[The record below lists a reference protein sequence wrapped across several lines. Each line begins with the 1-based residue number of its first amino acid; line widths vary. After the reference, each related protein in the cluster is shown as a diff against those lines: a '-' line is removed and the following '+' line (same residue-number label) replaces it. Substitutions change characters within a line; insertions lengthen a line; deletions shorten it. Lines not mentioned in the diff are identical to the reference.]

1 MLSTPVIRGI
11 ESIGPFQILESLGPA
26 PFGSAYFAVDSR
38 TDREAILKVI
48 PPSRPGMGQ
57 EETPWEIL
65 LQETQRLCRIYHP
78 GIPQLYEIA
87 EEEGALLVAFA
98 PVEGTTLHEWLL
110 GGERPDRAQLV
121 EWGCQLL
128 EIAGEAHRMGILH
141 RHINEEEVVVGPD
154 GRLILCGFGLTQLVF
169 DPIFAMAPE
178 QLVGEPCTAR
188 SDLYAVGLL
197 LRRLAFTGALR
208 GSVRGVGGGRDPLLK
223 VLARATFPEPA
234 TRYASAAEMA
244 EALRDVGRAGLTA
257 AVSVSPRPVP
267 VAADKTAAKTEE
279 EVAVVERP
287 RSIGRS
293 GPSPAESATEDGAGD
308 RWRTLLF
315 LAATVLLMLLV
326 IITGWLLIGPGGAA
340 EPEDDATLQAGP
352 PGSHVPPAL

>member
-11 ESIGPFQILESLGPA
+11 ESIGPYQILENLGPA
-26 PFGSAYFAVDSR
+26 PFGSAYFALDSR

-65 LQETQRLCRIYHP
+65 LQETQKLCRIYHP
-78 GIPQLYEIA
+78 GIPQLYEIG

-98 PVEGTTLHEWLL
+98 PVEGMTLHEWLL
-110 GGERPDRAQLV
+110 SGERPDRAQLV
-121 EWGCQLL
+121 DWGGQLL
-128 EIAGEAHRMGILH
+128 DVVGEAHRAGILH
-141 RHINEEEVVVGPD
+141 RHINEEEVVVGSD

-178 QLVGEPCTAR
+178 QLVDEPCTVR

-208 GSVRGVGGGRDPLLK
+208 GGVGGGRDPLLK

-244 EALRDVGRAGLTA
+244 DALREAGRAGLPA
-257 AVSVSPRPVP
+257 APRPVP
-267 VAADKTAAKTEE
+267 VAREE
-279 EVAVVERP
+279 DEDETVVERP
-287 RSIGRS
+287 RSIGR
-293 GPSPAESATEDGAGD
+293 PVPPPIEIAAAATEDGAGD
-308 RWRTLLF
+308 RWRTLLL

-340 EPEDDATLQAGP
+340 EPEDDATLQTGP
-352 PGSHVPPAL
+352 PGTHLPSVPEAL